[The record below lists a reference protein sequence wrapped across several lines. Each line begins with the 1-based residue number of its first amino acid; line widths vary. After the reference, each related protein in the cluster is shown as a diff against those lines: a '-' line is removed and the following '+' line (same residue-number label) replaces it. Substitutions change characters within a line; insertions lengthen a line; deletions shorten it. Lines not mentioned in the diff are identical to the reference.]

1 MSPSINGDQQDIRIQ
16 ERKTIMSTPKE
27 QKREDKK
34 DRARVGNLPQQE
46 KELKEREAENIK
58 GGGGAAGGVVNR
70 GENPL
75 TSHIGEEIPSSK

>member
-1 MSPSINGDQQDIRIQ
+1 MSR
-16 ERKTIMSTPKE
+16 PKE

-46 KELKEREAENIK
+46 KKLKEPEAENIK
-58 GGGGAAGGVVNR
+58 GGGGASGGVVNR

-75 TSHIGEEIPSSK
+75 TSHKGEEIPSSK